1 MIHQYQVVT
10 HNSSAGRPAP
20 MATSAKPA
28 RRSPTLSRRELQR
41 LIAHMID

>member
-1 MIHQYQVVT
+1 MIHQYQDYPQ
-10 HNSSAGRPAP
+10 NSAGRPVP
-20 MATSAKPA
+20 MATTAKPA